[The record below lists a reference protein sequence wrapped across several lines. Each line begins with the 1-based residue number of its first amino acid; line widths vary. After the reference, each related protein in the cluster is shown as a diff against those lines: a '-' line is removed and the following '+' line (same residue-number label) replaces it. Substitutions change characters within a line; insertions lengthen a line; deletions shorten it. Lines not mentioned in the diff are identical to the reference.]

1 MNKMMQLRTSVYVWS
16 VAQSCPNLCNP
27 LDCSLPG
34 SSVHGISQ
42 ARMLEWVAISSFRES
57 CQPRDQTHISCVG
70 RRILY
75 QCNPWEAQVRTSKGS
90 LFRACCSN
98 GVSHYHLPSGRD
110 SRVGRGVLGG
120 FFVEKG
126 MAPGVS

>member
-1 MNKMMQLRTSVYVWS
+1 MMQLRTRVCACS
-16 VAQSCPNLCNP
+16 VAQSCPNLCSP

-34 SSVHGISQ
+34 FAVYGISR

-57 CQPRDQTHISCVG
+57 CQPRDQTHISCII
-70 RRILY
+70 RQILY
-75 QCNPWEAQVRTSKGS
+75 QCTPWEAQVRRSKGS

-98 GVSHYHLPSGRD
+98 GVSHYHLHSGRD

-120 FFVEKG
+120 FLVEKG